1 MKKQAKQFTSLLCVL
16 VLCLTLLPVS
26 ALASGLEGPGTPK
39 STPTASMSPEPSV
52 EPSPEPTPE
61 ESTEPEPVDSAEPTP
76 VPTETPAPE
85 NEAEL
90 FADEEQTE
98 FYVGGEGASDE
109 DGDGTQKNPYAT
121 LAKVAEHINQQ
132 EYGGTYFIYVMDDI
146 TSTACARFYDCHVTI
161 TSGEGGPYTVTRGA
175 DFSQQNE
182 PARQWYN
189 PAMLEIGKAAT
200 DENDN
205 FLWEGTSRLTL
216 ENIVFDDNG
225 LHEGEYFLQAGIED
239 LPDEAN
245 SQNIVQ
251 DAIIATYN
259 GTADIILGEGA
270 ILKNYGGMSAIRAS
284 GGTITMKSGSAIYD
298 DSNVVADREKGAS
311 GSFGPA
317 GAIWLQG
324 GELTMEEGSEI
335 RDMVGRAVYADG
347 GKAIINGTIK
357 NIKGDPDMWFAM
369 NGIAIHIR
377 GGADVTIGTTG
388 LISDIAGTN
397 TQSAQSAI
405 IADGSGSL
413 AVEENGKIANCHD
426 LHHIIYYNG
435 SEPFEMKGIITN
447 CVAKNNGTS
456 TEDTY
461 IVALGYGTVTMNLH
475 ATGSIN
481 NNEAGIATIYV
492 VNNGTVN
499 IYGEITRNKGG
510 QTGGVSLYNHGAS
523 TPVANLYE
531 GGKITD
537 NTGSYRGG
545 GIIASQNTR
554 FNMYGGEISGNTA
567 PTGAG
572 VYVRKNGQFVMTGG
586 KITNNMGPG
595 ISYETTSSDAP
606 YSYIRIS
613 DGEISGNKT
622 AEISITNAYAQDGYS
637 CIQLN
642 EDVLRESYIVKTS
655 FGTLTLDQNY
665 PAISIGNA
673 KSAAQTGIKGA
684 LRSGADW
691 EGWDAVGS
699 SALWFKPTTD
709 SFHFTMPK
717 SYSVENGRGLYAGYI
732 PLKTDGTPADDAALT
747 VVPVENE
754 AILDITV
761 SDLTPDTSY
770 ALMLIHSNEY
780 TIKPDDITIY
790 TGGETEGG
798 LPEPTIINST
808 PDIDTITINEQNF
821 EIDDISTLFVIQ
833 YQDGTGKELENDHVP
848 GTYVAKIALSESAP
862 EGLEQSENGQIVGLK
877 INGNTVRIANGTLT
891 IRYVSDVEDAHEN
904 ALTTPV
910 VGKEDHVSVTD
921 KGIALIEGTPT
932 YYTNGEASG
941 LGETAEDAQIAL
953 LFDDLLPASLGGGD
967 REQMLVAEAESQG
980 HSIQNRSYEFKYLDL
995 VDVSN
1000 GNAWVST
1007 DSEITIYWPLPEGTG
1022 ESTEFELLHF
1032 TGLHREYGQLYNED
1046 ELAQQIAD
1054 SEVVAVEVE
1063 NTDSAVKFTLDG
1075 NAETGSF
1082 SPFALVWG
1090 EVQEPDPTPE
1100 PEPTPDPEPSDPGSS
1115 SGGSTS
1121 VRRYNIEADAGR
1133 GGEISPD
1140 GRVRVRRGENQT
1152 FRITPDEG
1160 YEIYDVIV
1168 DGESVGAVERYTF
1181 ENVREDHT
1189 ISVTFRLI
1197 QEEVDTGVS
1206 RWLNTED
1213 HIAYLQGYPG
1223 GLFGPDDNMTRA
1235 EAAQMFY
1242 NLLLEQDV
1250 ASTVSFT
1257 DVAPDAWYA
1266 DAVNALASLGMVEGV
1281 GGGLFAPE
1289 RTITRAEF
1297 TVIAMRFAYLPEG
1310 GENPFSDV
1318 AEDDWFYDQ
1327 VVGAVQYGW
1336 ITGYP
1341 DGTFG
1346 PEDTI
1351 TRAEVTATVNR
1362 MLNRQADEDYV
1373 DSHAAELIQ
1382 FTDLSPAY
1390 WAYYDIMEAANG
1402 HTYETDGD
1410 TEIWT
1415 GIR

>member
-16 VLCLTLLPVS
+16 ALCLTLLPVS
-26 ALASGLEGPGTPK
+26 ALASGLEEPGTPAP
-39 STPTASMSPEPSV
+39 TPTASMSPEPSA

-61 ESTEPEPVDSAEPTP
+61 ESTEPTP

-85 NEAEL
+85 NETEL
-90 FADEEQTE
+90 FADDSAV
-98 FYVGGEGASDE
+98 YVSA
-109 DGDGTQKNPYAT
+109 DGSADGNGTREKPYAT
-121 LAKVAEHINQQ
+121 LAEAVKNAPDGATV
-132 EYGGTYFIYVMDDI
+132 YLLSDLVM
-146 TSTACARFYDCHVTI
+146 TKCARVINKSLIIDGQGH
-161 TSGEGGPYTVTRGA
+161 TVTRGTDVETVA
-175 DFSQQNE
+175 DN
-182 PARQWYN
+182 ARSFYN
-189 PAMLEIGKAAT
+189 PALFEINTWAEENPPEEEVSPDYNNLTLTFRNITIDDAGRYEGTQFAQQEIG
-200 DENDN
+200 EGHGDN
-205 FLWEGTSRLTL
+205 TV
-216 ENIVFDDNG
+216 N
-225 LHEGEYFLQAGIED
+225 
-239 LPDEAN
+239 
-245 SQNIVQ
+245 VQ
-251 DAIIATYN
+251 DAIVATYITN
-259 GTADIILGEGA
+259 TIILDEGTK
-270 ILKNYGGMSAIRAS
+270 LLNYGGMSAVRITG
-284 GGTITMKSGSAIYD
+284 GGTLLMKDGSSIEDTTFERTDGHGTIWGAVNAQGGNVIMEDGSAIQNL
-298 DSNVVADREKGAS
+298 S
-311 GSFGPA
+311 
-317 GAIWLQG
+317 
-324 GELTMEEGSEI
+324 
-335 RDMVGRAVYADG
+335 GRAIFLDSSFAT
-347 GKAIINGTIK
+347 INGTIQ
-357 NIKGDPDMWFAM
+357 NIRPLDTMKD
-369 NGIAIHIR
+369 
-377 GGADVTIGTTG
+377 AD
-388 LISDIAGTN
+388 AG
-397 TQSAQSAI
+397 
-405 IADGSGSL
+405 L
-413 AVEENGKIANCHD
+413 AVYIWSDGKTNDIVSKAT
-426 LHHIIYYNG
+426 LG
-435 SEPFEMKGIITN
+435 ST
-447 CVAKNNGTS
+447 
-456 TEDTY
+456 
-461 IVALGYGTVTMNLH
+461 
-475 ATGSIN
+475 
-481 NNEAGIATIYV
+481 
-492 VNNGTVN
+492 
-499 IYGEITRNKGG
+499 
-510 QTGGVSLYNHGAS
+510 
-523 TPVANLYE
+523 
-531 GGKITD
+531 GKITNIIGNGYGEGD
-537 NTGSYRGG
+537 TLIMARNSGSTFKMEYGAEITNIKKTAVLYPVYSSETDPVTINGRVANCDSSDDGYLFRGFGAHTVFDTQSIIENNKSSSNGVFYSTNGVEYTFRGTIRNNNALRLIYLIDHSGAPCKGTIEDGALITGNS
-545 GIIASQNTR
+545 GIAVYINQSASLT
-554 FNMYGGEISGNTA
+554 MTGGEISDNG
-567 PTGAG
+567 TGVSLSG
-572 VYVRKNGQFVMTGG
+572 KNAQSFTMTGG
-586 KITNNMGPG
+586 KIVDNNIG
-595 ISYETTSSDAP
+595 ISYSSMKP
-606 YSYIRIS
+606 QTWVKLQG
-613 DGEISGNKT
+613 GEVSGNGSDYQVAARYGSSKDDE
-622 AEISITNAYAQDGYS
+622 AHLEVSA
-637 CIQLN
+637 
-642 EDVLRESYIVKTS
+642 DVLQGNTS
-655 FGTLTLDQNY
+655 IALGLGTITLDNGY
-665 PAISIGNA
+665 ADIALGTASDSAEA
-673 KSAAQTGIKGA
+673 KIASLLEDGHTG
-684 LRSGADW
+684 W
-691 EGWDAVGS
+691 ETVS
-699 SALWFKPTTD
+699 SYALWFKPTTD

-732 PLKTDGTPADDAALT
+732 PLKEDGTPADNAALT

-761 SDLTPDTSY
+761 SNLTPDTSY

-798 LPEPTIINST
+798 LPNGTFVNST
-808 PDIDTITINEQNF
+808 LEASDISSITIGDTTTNYTYSNRNEGYELLNSLF
-821 EIDDISTLFVIQ
+821 EVTGYYNTDNQQIKNDQIPGEYTAQIGLTDAANQKGLFVAD
-833 YQDGTGKELENDHVP
+833 DGLV
-848 GTYVAKIALSESAP
+848 S
-862 EGLEQSENGQIVGLK
+862 GLK
-877 INGNTVRIANGTLT
+877 INGNTVKLADGILT
-891 IRYVSDVEDAHEN
+891 IRYVSDTDEAIQDDG
-904 ALTTPV
+904 LTT
-910 VGKEDHVSVTD
+910 DIVSDDAGVNEALSNAD
-921 KGIALIEGTPT
+921 GKGIALIKGTPT

-941 LGETAEDAQIAL
+941 LGETAENAQIAL
-953 LFDDLLPASLGGGD
+953 LFDDLLPADLGGGGD

-1007 DSEITIYWPLPEGTG
+1007 DSEITIYWPLPEGTD
-1022 ESTEFELLHF
+1022 ESTKFELLHF

-1046 ELAQQIAD
+1046 ELAQQIAG
-1054 SEVVAVEVE
+1054 SEVVAVKVE
-1063 NTDSAVKFTLDG
+1063 NTGFAVKFTLDG

-1090 EVQEPDPTPE
+1090 EVQEPDPDPE

-1133 GGEISPD
+1133 GGDISPD

-1168 DGESVGAVERYTF
+1168 DGESVGAVGRYTF

-1197 QEEVDTGVS
+1197 REEVDTGVS

-1235 EAAQMFY
+1235 EAAQMLY

-1297 TVIAMRFAYLPEG
+1297 TVIAMRFAYLPDG

-1346 PEDTI
+1346 SEDTI
-1351 TRAEVTATVNR
+1351 TRAEVTAIVNR

-1373 DSHAAELIQ
+1373 DSHAEELIQ

-1402 HTYETDGD
+1402 HTYEKDGD